1 MRGSRRTSVAFVVT
15 PVILLAAGLVLGLV
29 GTGCAMRAGPLQAT
43 PAATPAPATP
53 AAALPPAVPSAIDD
67 ASPAGLDA
75 FIRAK
80 MKVAHVP
87 GLAACVVSGGE
98 VVWAKGFGW
107 ADIGARRRVT
117 ADTGFMLASI
127 SKTLIATAVMQQVE
141 AGNLSLGADVDTY
154 LPFSVRNP
162 GHPDDPITLQQLL
175 THTSSIRDRA
185 AVWNDL
191 YTYGHDSPIPL
202 DVFLKGYLVPG
213 GRWWKRRDFSRS
225 APARSYSYSNV
236 GADLAAYVVESTTG
250 VPFDEYCATHIF
262 APLGM
267 NATSYKLAGLD
278 RGALAMPYR
287 YVRGS
292 RRYRAYGQFTYPD
305 YPCGQARTSVSQLG
319 RYLALYIDG
328 GAYHGVRL
336 LEPATVA
343 EILRPQIGRLYPGQ
357 GLIWYREKI
366 GGLRVLGHQGGDYG
380 VCTFM
385 FFDPRTRAGAVV
397 LTNSDVSTWKEWY
410 AVEDVFAKLI
420 AEAPRF

>member
-1 MRGSRRTSVAFVVT
+1 MRGSRRRSAASVVKPA
-15 PVILLAAGLVLGLV
+15 ILLVAALVLGLAGV
-29 GTGCAMRAGPLQAT
+29 GCGRQAGAPQAT
-43 PAATPAPATP
+43 PVQATP
-53 AAALPPAVPSAIDD
+53 AAALSPAVPSAIDD
-67 ASPAGLDA
+67 VSPAGLDA
-75 FIRAK
+75 FVRAK
-80 MKVAHVP
+80 MRTAHVP

-107 ADIGARRRVT
+107 ADSGARRRVT

-127 SKTLIATAVMQQVE
+127 SKTFIATAVMQQVE

-162 GHPDDPITLQQLL
+162 RHPDDPITLQQLL
-175 THTSSIRDRA
+175 THTSSIRDRN
-185 AVWNDL
+185 AVWDDL
-191 YTYGHDSPIPL
+191 YTFGHDSPIPL

-213 GRWWKRRDFSRS
+213 GRWWSRRAYSRS
-225 APARSYSYSNV
+225 APARSYSYSNI
-236 GADLAAYVVESTTG
+236 GADLAAYVVESTSG
-250 VPFDEYCATHIF
+250 VPFAQYCATHIF

-278 RGALAMPYR
+278 RGALAMTYR

-292 RRYRAYGQFTYPD
+292 GRYRAYGQYGYPD

-319 RYLALYIDG
+319 RYLALYVNG

-336 LEPATVA
+336 LQAATVA
-343 EILRPQIGRLYPGQ
+343 EILRPQVGRLYPGQ
-357 GLIWYREKI
+357 GLIWYREKV
-366 GGLRVLGHQGGDYG
+366 GGLRVLGHQGSDYG

-385 FFDPRTRAGAVV
+385 FFDPRTRVGAVV

-420 AEAPRF
+420 AVAPRF